1 MGGTE
6 SLTAGKLHP
15 ALINQGTVSSASD
28 IYQASFALTCQCAGV
43 GGRLAWHSLIKSECL
58 EDPWRQRGRG
68 SVGAGGDGEIRRGS

>member
-68 SVGAGGDGEIRRGS
+68 SVGAGGDGEIRRRS